1 MTDKPESTTTEKLI
15 SHPLEKV
22 FDIEEGSTAVMA
34 PESRDTQLVE
44 APTYDRKDIEIEEN
58 FQEIYD
64 KAMDAF
70 DDMQTAVEGI
80 EGKYKARASEVSV
93 QMLNAALN
101 AAKEKSRLKEHK
113 DNLKLKSGGGGS
125 VPSGSTINNNTL
137 INVSTSDIIRQLAN
151 AKSPVQNQ
159 IEEIEEVEDVT
170 TIEQTTPP
178 PRKMQRKP
186 KQDSSGS

>member
-1 MTDKPESTTTEKLI
+1 MADKPESTMIEKLI

-22 FDIEEGSTAVMA
+22 FDIEEGSTAVVV
-34 PESRDTQLVE
+34 PEPRETQLVE
-44 APTYDRKDIEIEEN
+44 APMYDRKDVEIEEN

-70 DDMQTAVEGI
+70 DDMQAAIEGI
-80 EGKYKARASEVSV
+80 EGKYKARASEVSI

-101 AAKEKSRLKEHK
+101 AAKEKARLKEHK
-113 DNLKLKSGGGGS
+113 DNLRLKSSGGGS
-125 VPSGSTINNNTL
+125 VPPGSTINNNTL

-159 IEEIEEVEDVT
+159 IEEVDDVT
-170 TIEQTTPP
+170 TNKQTTPP

-186 KQDSSGS
+186 KQDNSGS

>member
-1 MTDKPESTTTEKLI
+1 MTDKPVSTTTEKLI

-22 FDIEEGSTAVMA
+22 FDIEEGSTAVLA

-44 APTYDRKDIEIEEN
+44 APTYDRKDTEIEEN

-70 DDMQTAVEGI
+70 DDMQTAVEGV

-101 AAKEKSRLKEHK
+101 AAKEKARLKEHK

-125 VPSGSTINNNTL
+125 VPPGSTINNNTL
-137 INVSTSDIIRQLAN
+137 INVSTSDVIRQLAN

-159 IEEIEEVEDVT
+159 IEEDDDVT

-186 KQDSSGS
+186 KQDNSGS